1 MHYPLGEEYRTYFDI
16 LSWFRGLKAGV
27 SFKMQSLFDDHDL
40 NILPFHDSF
49 SEAHSHFD
57 WFFFATVNPAV
68 ETRFDY
74 VVLKISSSL
83 TENQIRSC
91 KLSCKVYNA

>member
-1 MHYPLGEEYRTYFDI
+1 MI
-16 LSWFRGLKAGV
+16 
-27 SFKMQSLFDDHDL
+27 
-40 NILPFHDSF
+40 
-49 SEAHSHFD
+49 HFQKLIATLID
-57 WFFFATVNPAV
+57 FFFATVNPAV

-74 VVLKISSSL
+74 VDLKISSSL